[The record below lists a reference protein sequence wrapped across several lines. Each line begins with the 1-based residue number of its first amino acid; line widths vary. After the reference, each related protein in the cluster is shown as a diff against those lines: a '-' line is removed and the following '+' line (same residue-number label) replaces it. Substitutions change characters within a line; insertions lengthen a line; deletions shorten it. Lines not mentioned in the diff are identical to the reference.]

1 VPDEETAMGMDF
13 KNWNIEVMK
22 EFRANGG
29 KVEQFGDAPLVILH
43 TVGAKSGQKRQN
55 PLMYLPKGDD
65 VVLFASKA
73 GEPENPDWYYN
84 LVANPDVELEF
95 GDRTVGAT
103 AREVKGEERDRLYAE
118 QVAAYPQFGEYEQKT
133 TRKIPVVVVTPTA

>member
-1 VPDEETAMGMDF
+1 MGMDF

-73 GEPENPDWYYN
+73 GEPENPDWYHN

-118 QVAAYPQFGEYEQKT
+118 QAAAYPQFGEYEQKT